1 MSSTN
6 YLFPSRGT
14 RQETT
19 LVENLIDEAIRCHG
33 QELFY
38 IPRTLVAVDSILG
51 EDRLSEF
58 KGSYKVACYLDNV
71 DNFGGSGGFLEKFGY
86 FVGEQATFTI
96 TRREWQ
102 GAVGRF
108 GVTIIP
114 ERPCEGDLLW
124 FPMTDSLFEIKYVD
138 HQGEGAGG
146 FYQLGKLYS
155 YKLKCELF
163 SFSSERFDTGI
174 DEVDNYALSAT
185 FDLLSDANVS
195 NEANVADPLFTE
207 QNGPIAEENLP
218 PKTTQV
224 WDKSD
229 ALNVEAEKILDD
241 IEKNPFAD
249 F

>member
-6 YLFPSRGT
+6 YLFPNRGT
-14 RQETT
+14 RGETT
-19 LVENLIDEAIRCHG
+19 LVENLIDESIRQHG

-38 IPRTLVAVDSILG
+38 IPRTLVAVDEIMG
-51 EDRLSEF
+51 EDRLSQF
-58 KGSYKVACYLDNV
+58 KGSYKVVCYLDNV
-71 DNFGGSGGFLEKFGY
+71 DNFGGGGSFLEKFGY
-86 FVGEQATFTI
+86 FVSEQATFTI
-96 TRREWQ
+96 SKREWN

-108 GVTIIP
+108 GATILP
-114 ERPCEGDLLW
+114 NRPCEGDLLW

-146 FYQLGKLYS
+146 FYQLGKLYT

-163 SFSSERFDTGI
+163 SFSSERFETGI
-174 DEVDNYALSAT
+174 SEVDDYAMAAT
-185 FDLLSDANVS
+185 FDLLNNSDVTS
-195 NEANVADPLFTE
+195 EIDLPIGTE
-207 QNGPIAEENLP
+207 DSAKTVAEENIP
-218 PKTTQV
+218 PKKEQA

-229 ALNVEAEKILDD
+229 DLNTEADKILDD

>member
-6 YLFPSRGT
+6 YLFPNRGT
-14 RQETT
+14 RSETT
-19 LVENLIDEAIRCHG
+19 LVENLIDESIRLHG

-38 IPRTLVAVDSILG
+38 IPRTLVAVDEILG

-58 KGSYKVACYLDNV
+58 KGSYKVVCYLDNV
-71 DNFGGSGGFLEKFGY
+71 DNFGGQGSFLEKFGY
-86 FVGEQATFTI
+86 FVAEQATFTI
-96 TRREWQ
+96 TKREWN
-102 GAVGRF
+102 GAVGRY
-108 GVTIIP
+108 GVTILP
-114 ERPCEGDLLW
+114 NRPCEGDLLW

-146 FYQLGKLYS
+146 FYQLGKLYT

-174 DEVDNYALSAT
+174 SEVDDYAMAAT
-185 FDLLSDANVS
+185 FDLLADANVAGEAS
-195 NEANVADPLFTE
+195 IDLPIGNEDGSPV
-207 QNGPIAEENLP
+207 AEENLP
-218 PKTTQV
+218 EKKEQT

-229 ALNVEAEKILDD
+229 ALNIEAEKILDD